1 MKAAIFLSIFFS
13 DTFASE
19 FSKQIWSKGSDHY
32 LFSLH
37 TPTQIMI
44 SENCY
49 NDDISLEKSTCDA
62 ARALKNIKSLLIPS
76 SAFSGGKNPGA
87 VACGIG
93 LKKEVVIL
101 KDSKDNENSFC
112 VFDDQSKISA
122 IDLQRLL
129 KD

>member
-1 MKAAIFLSIFFS
+1 MKTAVFLSILFS
-13 DTFASE
+13 NVFASE
-19 FSKQIWSKGSDHY
+19 FSKQIWSKGNDHY

-37 TPTQIMI
+37 TPTQIMM
-44 SENCY
+44 SENCF
-49 NDDISLEKSTCDA
+49 NDDMSLEKSTCDA
-62 ARALKNIKSLLIPS
+62 AQALKNTKSLLIHS

-101 KDSKDNENSFC
+101 KDSKNNENSFC
-112 VFDDQSKISA
+112 VFDDQSMISA
-122 IDLQRLL
+122 IDLQGLL